1 MRDASDSAAG
11 PLHEVA
17 ECTASWLTG
26 ILRQGRALCEG
37 TVEAVQYE
45 ATSSTTATVA
55 HLRLRYSAEA
65 RGSLPQRLFL
75 KISDPRRLPN
85 LPRDFVLGDAR
96 FYQRIRSVADSLP
109 VALCYDAAVDEG
121 SARFHVLLEDL
132 SESHAV
138 ASVSSPPDGERCLL
152 MMECFA
158 DFHAYWWN
166 HPDLERFGGLPAD
179 DEPLRYVRSVQAT
192 LPGFLD
198 AVGNRLPSEVRR
210 LYEQFARDFGP
221 AYASLFSRQRM
232 TVIHGDAHPYNVLL
246 PRQSGGPGRIVD
258 WQFHHV
264 SVCTQDI
271 RHTLGLHWNEE
282 ARRLLERDM
291 LRRYHQRLVARGVR
305 GYSWDDCWQGYRVG
319 VIDNLFMPMWQ
330 WTLDMPQGEWFPSIG
345 RAVAA
350 VKELGCH
357 ELLA

>member
-1 MRDASDSAAG
+1 
-11 PLHEVA
+11 
-17 ECTASWLTG
+17 
-26 ILRQGRALCEG
+26 
-37 TVEAVQYE
+37 
-45 ATSSTTATVA
+45 
-55 HLRLRYSAEA
+55 
-65 RGSLPQRLFL
+65 
-75 KISDPRRLPN
+75 
-85 LPRDFVLGDAR
+85 
-96 FYQRIRSVADSLP
+96 
-109 VALCYDAAVDEG
+109 
-121 SARFHVLLEDL
+121 
-132 SESHAV
+132 
-138 ASVSSPPDGERCLL
+138 